1 VTVFRCRECGT
12 VHDSF
17 QALADCCDPLTGGDD
32 DPGSAPPLVADGG
45 TRSRRAERATDRGQ
59 SSLREHVRSNDT
71 LAGVGDQDDDECPN
85 GEAWCPGPAAVRDD
99 ELPCFECFLEAGDDD
114 VDRGDGAVTDGGVDL
129 PNDAHR
135 VDPEA
140 ARDAESTAF
149 ARARDEPIV
158 VDAGD
163 GPGHYR
169 VRVGDGDVHR
179 VALVEDQESHVG
191 RCDCDG
197 FNFHAKPGGDGIPGG
212 ACAHLCAVVM
222 DSVVGSTT
230 IPTVDGHA
238 ADPLVGD
245 VDAEVVEHA
254 PAGDQE
260 ASDDVDEAT
269 AATPARAAPATPTVD
284 EDAPDDLDEFVTDVA
299 GVPSVFVVDMG
310 RGRDSKPY
318 VTKEGLTYIARKAGI
333 QVSAEPLSPTWEG
346 DADVAAYRGVAVDD
360 DGRRYE
366 DVATAH
372 ADQVENTVGRE
383 NLDELAST
391 RATNR
396 ALRLATGCGF
406 ASVEEL
412 DADAAI
418 TPGAEA
424 DVVDDEVATDGGRR

>member
-1 VTVFRCRECGT
+1 
-12 VHDSF
+12 
-17 QALADCCDPLTGGDD
+17 
-32 DPGSAPPLVADGG
+32 
-45 TRSRRAERATDRGQ
+45 
-59 SSLREHVRSNDT
+59 
-71 LAGVGDQDDDECPN
+71 
-85 GEAWCPGPAAVRDD
+85 
-99 ELPCFECFLEAGDDD
+99 
-114 VDRGDGAVTDGGVDL
+114 
-129 PNDAHR
+129 
-135 VDPEA
+135 
-140 ARDAESTAF
+140 
-149 ARARDEPIV
+149 
-158 VDAGD
+158 
-163 GPGHYR
+163 
-169 VRVGDGDVHR
+169 
-179 VALVEDQESHVG
+179 
-191 RCDCDG
+191 
-197 FNFHAKPGGDGIPGG
+197 
-212 ACAHLCAVVM
+212 
-222 DSVVGSTT
+222 
-230 IPTVDGHA
+230 
-238 ADPLVGD
+238 
-245 VDAEVVEHA
+245 
-254 PAGDQE
+254 
-260 ASDDVDEAT
+260 
-269 AATPARAAPATPTVD
+269 
-284 EDAPDDLDEFVTDVA
+284 
-299 GVPSVFVVDMG
+299 VFVVDMG